1 MGVFDNED
9 GVRRSIEFFNMLAD
23 QDRVTIVS
31 DLNPMTF
38 KLKQYHDL
46 LAPLLSEVQRA
57 ISKYEDIA
65 IGNRLVELGLDDT
78 FARLFVFNI
87 KKHAPTEAYQIHRIS
102 EIPDDVFSK
111 SIDEIIKSVWVDEM
125 SEYEVAEKFK
135 ITREQ
140 VRCII
145 DLSRAAMNALAR
157 GDMTKEGI
165 QKKYSDKLSSIKFES
180 LSNSLLVHQKYWYD
194 SLLFSNSQDT
204 YVNLELVTRQN
215 TIILKSLKEILQIL
229 RSEFSRRDRQSH

>member
-157 GDMTKEGI
+157 GDMTKESI
-165 QKKYSDKLSSIKFES
+165 QKKIFGQA
-180 LSNSLLVHQKYWYD
+180 LLDQIRVPVQQPTCAPK
-194 SLLFSNSQDT
+194 
-204 YVNLELVTRQN
+204 VLVRFAAVQQFPGHLCQLGTRYTAKHDHPEIAQRNIAN
-215 TIILKSLKEILQIL
+215 TPI
-229 RSEFSRRDRQSH
+229 

>member
-23 QDRVTIVS
+23 QDKVTIVS

-38 KLKQYHDL
+38 KLRQYHNR

-78 FARLFVFNI
+78 FARLFVSNM
-87 KKHAPTEAYQIHRIS
+87 KKHAPTEAYLIHQIS
-102 EIPDDVFSK
+102 KIPDDAFSK
-111 SIDEIIKSVWVDEM
+111 SIAEIIKSVWVEDM
-125 SEYEVAEKFK
+125 SEDEVAEKFN
-135 ITREQ
+135 ITKEQ
-140 VRCII
+140 VRCIV
-145 DLSRAAMNALAR
+145 DLSRVAMDALAR

-165 QKKYSDKLSSIKFES
+165 RKKYSDKLSPIKFES

-204 YVNLELVTRQN
+204 YVNLELISRQN
-215 TIILKSLKEILQIL
+215 AAIVKSLNKILEIL
-229 RSEFSRRDRQSH
+229 RSEFPRKDGQSR

>member
-1 MGVFDNED
+1 M
-9 GVRRSIEFFNMLAD
+9 
-23 QDRVTIVS
+23 
-31 DLNPMTF
+31 
-38 KLKQYHDL
+38 
-46 LAPLLSEVQRA
+46 
-57 ISKYEDIA
+57 
-65 IGNRLVELGLDDT
+65 
-78 FARLFVFNI
+78 FNI

-111 SIDEIIKSVWVDEM
+111 SIDEIIKSVWIDEM
-125 SEYEVAEKFK
+125 SEYVVAEKFK

>member
-78 FARLFVFNI
+78 FARL
-87 KKHAPTEAYQIHRIS
+87 
-102 EIPDDVFSK
+102 
-111 SIDEIIKSVWVDEM
+111 
-125 SEYEVAEKFK
+125 
-135 ITREQ
+135 
-140 VRCII
+140 
-145 DLSRAAMNALAR
+145 
-157 GDMTKEGI
+157 
-165 QKKYSDKLSSIKFES
+165 
-180 LSNSLLVHQKYWYD
+180 
-194 SLLFSNSQDT
+194 
-204 YVNLELVTRQN
+204 
-215 TIILKSLKEILQIL
+215 
-229 RSEFSRRDRQSH
+229 

>member
-1 MGVFDNED
+1 MFDNAD

-38 KLKQYHDL
+38 KLRQYHSR

-78 FARLFVFNI
+78 FARLFVLNI
-87 KKHAPTEAYQIHRIS
+87 KKHAPTEAYQIHQIS
-102 EIPDDVFSK
+102 KIPDDVFSK
-111 SIDEIIKSVWVDEM
+111 SIAEIIKSVWVENM
-125 SEYEVAEKFK
+125 SEGKVAEKFN
-135 ITREQ
+135 ITKEQ
-140 VRCII
+140 VRCIV

-157 GDMTKEGI
+157 GDMTKDSI
-165 QKKYSDKLSSIKFES
+165 RKKYSDKLSSIKFES

-194 SLLFSNSQDT
+194 SLLFSNSQDSSL
-204 YVNLELVTRQN
+204 NLELITRQN
-215 TIILKSLKEILQIL
+215 AVMLKSLKEILQIL
-229 RSEFSRRDRQSH
+229 RSEFPRRDRQIR